1 MTRQIVLIAF
11 GVALQ
16 AAVIALPLTPYPL
29 VRMTLD
35 REALEVERGY
45 EQFLDKGIWEAGDPG
60 FTLMRQEFMD
70 DVARGGRQGFSEDE
84 MLGLTL
90 VAFQIG
96 ESEGPVDR
104 PENQPVYVV
113 FSNNRGHI
121 IPGDFIKLMHKRFQE
136 PHAAIANLALIVLGS
151 VMIYAG
157 LAGLAGDRRSG
168 AGEGLKNPARG
179 NALSPLAGS

>member
-1 MTRQIVLIAF
+1 MTRSILLVAF
-11 GVALQ
+11 GAALQ
-16 AAVIALPLTPYPL
+16 AAVLVLPLTPYPL
-29 VRMTLD
+29 VRMALD

-45 EQFLDKGIWEAGDPG
+45 EQFLDEGIWEAGDPG

-70 DVARGGRQGFSEDE
+70 DVARGGRQGFGEDE

-96 ESEGPVDR
+96 ESEAPVDR

-113 FSNNRGHI
+113 FSNHRGHI

-136 PHAAIANLALIVLGS
+136 PYAAVANLALIVLGS
-151 VMIYAG
+151 VMIYSG
-157 LAGLAGDRRSG
+157 LAGFLGGRPAGASNR
-168 AGEGLKNPARG
+168 GENPARG